1 MVSAR
6 PLWRPRRSAANPHP
20 AGPVNHRVSSTARSP
35 SLNRIPYQAH
45 RVPDEWQ
52 VTSCSSWPRP
62 SSFLTTRTRL
72 VQVSLI
78 YNDIVIHV
86 APASAP
92 IGNDGIRAASNI
104 AERESTMLRTE
115 LFRMVR
121 TVATNGLTAV
131 ASCIGG

>member
-1 MVSAR
+1 M
-6 PLWRPRRSAANPHP
+6 
-20 AGPVNHRVSSTARSP
+20 AGYFLLLLATSFFI
-35 SLNRIPYQAH
+35 SLQLVLRK
-45 RVPDEWQ
+45 
-52 VTSCSSWPRP
+52 
-62 SSFLTTRTRL
+62 

-78 YNDIVIHV
+78 YNDIVVHV

-92 IGNDGIRAASNI
+92 IGNDGIRTTSDI
-104 AERESTMLRTE
+104 AERESTMFRTE